1 MTLPCTNYVMLD
13 TRSTSQDPAEDM
25 TVGLVLP
32 PLTPPSD
39 EYIVQVVFPVSYGWT
54 GVSMGGQ
61 MSNSL
66 LFPLW
71 AYDTNKIMVGPRW
84 TEYVLAAI

>member
-1 MTLPCTNYVMLD
+1 MAYDARP
-13 TRSTSQDPAEDM
+13 TSQDLAEDM

-32 PLTPPSD
+32 PLSPPTD
-39 EYIVQVVFPVSYGWT
+39 EYVVQVVFPVSYGWA

-71 AYDTNKIMVGPRW
+71 TYDTNKIMVGPRW
-84 TEYVLAAI
+84 TE